1 MGSSGEVE
9 YLTKC
14 EEETQKVCPEQQLA
28 IRYQRG
34 SARTGRSS
42 CLKLNVMKF
51 RRKNASSFHSH
62 LRRPRPWKSAPQSW
76 GTPSVS
82 RHLSCSLGR
91 SVCRRGTRLLLSI
104 MLPLPCTML
113 QYMLLH
119 LFTML
124 LLLFTMHLLLLLCN
138 MHMLLMWD

>member
-34 SARTGRSS
+34 SARTGRAS

-51 RRKNASSFHSH
+51 RRRNASSFPSH
-62 LRRPRPWKSAPQSW
+62 PRRPRPWRSAPQSW

-82 RHLSCSLGR
+82 RHLSWSLGR
-91 SVCRRGTRLLLSI
+91 SVWRRGTRLLL
-104 MLPLPCTML
+104 C
-113 QYMLLH
+113 
-119 LFTML
+119 
-124 LLLFTMHLLLLLCN
+124 TMHLLLCIMHLYMLLCS
-138 MHMLLMWD
+138 MHML